1 MLGVDDFKSLVS
13 SKGGLARSNL
23 FSVTFPT
30 IPGGSPT
37 NREINLLCK
46 DIILPGRQ
54 ITTRER
60 TIGLTTRKM
69 AYGYLVDDVSMTF
82 HVMNDYGI
90 KEYFEAWQNLA
101 VDQDTYEV
109 GYKSDYAKEIV
120 INQIRKGSGSS
131 VLTTNQL
138 FDDQIVYSCK
148 LLEAFPTTINSIQL
162 NNELDGILELNVQL
176 SYTNWIG
183 TSIRQR
189 TQNDFQKLVNAF
201 LLAQLD

>member
-23 FSVTFPT
+23 FSVTFPA

-46 DIILPGRQ
+46 DVVLPGRQ

-109 GYKSDYAKEIV
+109 GYKSDYAKEVV
-120 INQIRKGSGSS
+120 INQIRKGSGGA
-131 VLTTNQL
+131 VLATNQL
-138 FDDQIVYSCK
+138 VDDQIVYSCK
-148 LLEAFPTTINSIQL
+148 LLEAFPTTMNAIQL

-183 TSIRQR
+183 TSVRKAAANELIQ
-189 TQNDFQKLVNAF
+189 LANAF
-201 LLAQLD
+201 LLTQLD

>member
-23 FSVTFPT
+23 FSVTFPA

-46 DIILPGRQ
+46 DVVLPGRQ

-109 GYKSDYAKEIV
+109 GYKSDYAKEVV
-120 INQIRKGSGSS
+120 INQIRKGSGGT
-131 VLTTNQL
+131 VLATNQL
-138 FDDQIVYSCK
+138 VDDQIVYSCK
-148 LLEAFPTTINSIQL
+148 LLEAFPTTMNAIQL

-183 TSIRQR
+183 TSVRQAAANELI
-189 TQNDFQKLVNAF
+189 QLANAF
-201 LLAQLD
+201 LLTQLD

>member
-23 FSVTFPT
+23 FSVTFPG

-46 DIILPGRQ
+46 DVVLPGRQ

-109 GYKSDYAKEIV
+109 GYKSDYAKEVV
-120 INQIRKGSGSS
+120 INQIRKGSGGT
-131 VLTTNQL
+131 VLATNQL
-138 FDDQIVYSCK
+138 VDDQIVYSCK
-148 LLEAFPTTINSIQL
+148 LLEAFPTTMNAIQL

-183 TSIRQR
+183 TSVRGAAANELIQ
-189 TQNDFQKLVNAF
+189 LANAF
-201 LLAQLD
+201 LLAQFD